1 MACYPSRKPQYKQ
14 NRQLRSLNA
23 RTLRSQAMA
32 PIWPFNRKKSGA
44 PKAKPAEEKKVVSY
58 EREQGDAQKEKLEDR
73 THLEDK
79 GFKDAMKLLDGS

>member
-1 MACYPSRKPQYKQ
+1 
-14 NRQLRSLNA
+14 
-23 RTLRSQAMA
+23 MA
-32 PIWPFNRKKSGA
+32 PIWPFNRKKTGA

-79 GFKDAMKLLDGS
+79 GFKDAMKLLGWQLENRLLNRYPPDS

>member
-1 MACYPSRKPQYKQ
+1 M
-14 NRQLRSLNA
+14 
-23 RTLRSQAMA
+23 T
-32 PIWPFNRKKSGA
+32 PIWPFNRKKAGA
-44 PKAKPAEEKKVVSY
+44 PRMKPAQEKKVVSY

>member
-1 MACYPSRKPQYKQ
+1 
-14 NRQLRSLNA
+14 
-23 RTLRSQAMA
+23 MA
-32 PIWPFNRKKSGA
+32 PIWPFNRKKPGA
-44 PKAKPAEEKKVVSY
+44 PKAKPTEEKKVVSY

>member
-1 MACYPSRKPQYKQ
+1 MAR
-14 NRQLRSLNA
+14 
-23 RTLRSQAMA
+23 
-32 PIWPFNRKKSGA
+32 IWPFNRKKTGA
-44 PKAKPAEEKKVVSY
+44 PKAKPAEEEKVVSY

>member
-1 MACYPSRKPQYKQ
+1 
-14 NRQLRSLNA
+14 
-23 RTLRSQAMA
+23 MA
-32 PIWPFNRKKSGA
+32 PIWPFNRKKTRV
-44 PKAKPAEEKKVVSY
+44 PEAKPAEEKKVVSY

>member
-1 MACYPSRKPQYKQ
+1 
-14 NRQLRSLNA
+14 
-23 RTLRSQAMA
+23 MA
-32 PIWPFNRKKSGA
+32 PKWPFNKKKTGA
-44 PKAKPAEEKKVVSY
+44 PKAKPEEEKKVVSY